1 MKKDNFPFLRF
12 PRELPRELNV
22 PVRVLGYGEIHGA
35 FTPEST
41 AEQASRCIDCGNP
54 YCSWGCPL
62 HNHIPRW
69 LELAREGRVEDAVE
83 LMHETNPLPEICGR
97 ICPQDRLCEQA
108 CTLETGFGAVTI
120 GAIERTITDEAFK
133 RGWRPQLDDVEPS
146 GKRVAVVGAG
156 PAGLA
161 VADVLARSGIA
172 VEVFDRYEEIGG
184 LLTFGIPPFKL
195 DKDIVRTRRGV
206 LEGMGVRFTLNTEI
220 GRDVEFS
227 TLLKDYDAVFIGT
240 GAYRFVDGK
249 LPGQDLPDVHAALP
263 FLIANMRRLLGT
275 ATAADVLPDLLGKRV
290 VVLGGGD
297 TSMDCVRTSVRHDA
311 ESVTCVYRRDEANM
325 PGSRREVKYSRDE
338 GVEFIFQRQPLEI
351 LGDARG
357 VTGVRVAETRLTE
370 SSSMGA
376 GDGRPRAEAVPGTE
390 QVLDA
395 DVVILAFGFQPEPP
409 PWAIAAGIEFESN
422 GKIILG
428 GDGRLPLQT
437 TNPKVFGGGDM
448 WRGADLVVRA
458 VLDGREAAKAIKRMF
473 AAQEVGSDI
482 VETIAT

>member
-1 MKKDNFPFLRF
+1 MIKDNFPFLRF

-35 FTPEST
+35 YTPEATS
-41 AEQASRCIDCGNP
+41 EQAARCIDCGNP

-69 LELAREGRVEDAVE
+69 LELARAGRVEDAAA

-133 RGWRPQLDDVEPS
+133 RGWRPKLDDVEPS

-161 VADVLARSGIA
+161 AADVLARSGIA
-172 VEVFDRYEEIGG
+172 VDVFDRYEEIGG

-195 DKDIVRTRRGV
+195 DKDIVRMRRGV
-206 LEGMGVRFTLNTEI
+206 LEGMGVKFHLNTEI
-220 GRDVEFS
+220 GRDVDFA
-227 TLLKDYDAVFIGT
+227 TMVKGYDAVFVGT

-249 LPGQDLPDVHAALP
+249 LPGQDLPGVHAALP
-263 FLIANMRRLLGT
+263 FLIANMRKLLGT
-275 ATAADVLPDLLGKRV
+275 ATATDVLPDLLGKRV

-311 ESVTCVYRRDEANM
+311 ESVSCVYRRDEENM

-351 LGDARG
+351 LGSDK
-357 VTGVRVAETRLTE
+357 VTGVRVAETRLLET
-370 SSSMGA
+370 GA
-376 GDGRPRAEAVPGTE
+376 GRPRAEVVAGTE

-395 DVVILAFGFQPEPP
+395 DVVILAFGFTPEPP
-409 PWAIAAGIEFESN
+409 QWAVANGIEFEKN
-422 GKIILG
+422 GKIVLG
-428 GDGRLPLQT
+428 GGGRLPLQT
-437 TNPKVFGGGDM
+437 TNPKVFAGGDM

-458 VLDGREAAKAIKRMF
+458 VLDGREAAKAIKQMF
-473 AAQEVGSDI
+473 ASAAVKAG
-482 VETIAT
+482 A

>member
-1 MKKDNFPFLRF
+1 VKKDNFPFLRF

-22 PVRVLGYGEIHGA
+22 PVRVLGYGEIHTA
-35 FTPEST
+35 FTGEQIT
-41 AEQASRCIDCGNP
+41 EQASRCIDCGNP

-69 LELAREGRVEDAVE
+69 LELAREGRVEDAAA

-120 GAIERTITDEAFK
+120 GAIERSITDEAFK
-133 RGWRPQLDDVEPS
+133 RGWRPKLDDVEAS
-146 GKRVAVVGAG
+146 GKRIAVVGAG

-161 VADVLARSGIA
+161 AADVLARAGHA

-195 DKDIVRTRRGV
+195 DKKIVDTRRSV
-206 LEGMGVRFTLNTEI
+206 LEGMGVKFRLNIEI
-220 GRDVEFS
+220 GRDIDFA
-227 TLLKDYDAVFIGT
+227 TLTQDYDAVFLGT
-240 GAYRFVDGK
+240 GAYQFVDGK
-249 LPGQDLPDVHAALP
+249 LPGQTLPGVHAALP

-275 ATAADVLPDLLGKRV
+275 ATAADVMPELLGKRV

-311 ESVTCVYRRDEANM
+311 ESVTLVYRRDEANM

-338 GVEFIFQRQPLEI
+338 GVDFLFQRQPLEI
-351 LGDARG
+351 LGNAKG
-357 VTGVRVAETRLTE
+357 VIGVRVGETRLVDD
-370 SSSMGA
+370 GN
-376 GDGRPRAEAVPGTE
+376 GRPRSELVPGSE
-390 QVLDA
+390 EVLPA
-395 DVVILAFGFQPEPP
+395 DVVILAFGFLPEPP
-409 PWAIAAGIEFESN
+409 QWATANGIEFATN
-422 GKIILG
+422 GKIVLG
-428 GDGRLPLQT
+428 GAGRLPLQT
-437 TNPKVFGGGDM
+437 TNPKVFAGGDM

-458 VLDGREAAKAIKRMF
+458 VLDGREAAKQIKQMF
-473 AAQEVGSDI
+473 AAQA
-482 VETIAT
+482 ATAEAVVA

>member
-1 MKKDNFPFLRF
+1 VKKDNFPFLRF

-22 PVRVLGYGEIHGA
+22 PVRVLGYGEIHTA
-35 FTPEST
+35 FTGEQIT
-41 AEQASRCIDCGNP
+41 EQASRCIDCGNP

-69 LELAREGRVEDAVE
+69 LELAREGRVEDAAA

-120 GAIERTITDEAFK
+120 GAIERSITDEAFK
-133 RGWRPQLDDVEPS
+133 RGWRPKLDDVEAS
-146 GKRVAVVGAG
+146 GKRIAVVGAG

-161 VADVLARSGIA
+161 AADVLARAGHA

-195 DKDIVRTRRGV
+195 DKKIVDTRRSV
-206 LEGMGVRFTLNTEI
+206 LEGMGVKFRLNIEI
-220 GRDVEFS
+220 GRDIEFA
-227 TLLKDYDAVFIGT
+227 TLTQDYDAVFLGT
-240 GAYRFVDGK
+240 GAYQFVDGK
-249 LPGQDLPDVHAALP
+249 LPGQTLPGVHAALP

-275 ATAADVLPDLLGKRV
+275 ATAADVMPELLGKRV

-311 ESVTCVYRRDEANM
+311 ESVTLVYRRDEANM

-338 GVEFIFQRQPLEI
+338 GVDFLFQRQPLEI
-351 LGDARG
+351 LGNAKG
-357 VTGVRVAETRLTE
+357 VIGVRVGETRLVDD
-370 SSSMGA
+370 GN
-376 GDGRPRAEAVPGTE
+376 GRPRSELVPGSE
-390 QVLDA
+390 EVLPA
-395 DVVILAFGFQPEPP
+395 DVVILAFGFLPEPP
-409 PWAIAAGIEFESN
+409 QWATANGIEFATN
-422 GKIILG
+422 GKIVLG
-428 GDGRLPLQT
+428 GAGRLPLQT
-437 TNPKVFGGGDM
+437 TNPKVFAGGDM

-458 VLDGREAAKAIKRMF
+458 VLDGREAAKQIKQMF
-473 AAQEVGSDI
+473 AAQA
-482 VETIAT
+482 ATAEAVVA

>member
-1 MKKDNFPFLRF
+1 MRF

-22 PVRVLGYGEIHGA
+22 PVRVLGYGEIHTA
-35 FTPEST
+35 FTGEQIT
-41 AEQASRCIDCGNP
+41 EQASRCIDCGNP

-69 LELAREGRVEDAVE
+69 LELAREGRVEDAAA

-120 GAIERTITDEAFK
+120 GAIERSITDEAFK
-133 RGWRPQLDDVEPS
+133 RGWRPKLDDVEAS
-146 GKRVAVVGAG
+146 GKRIAVVGAG

-161 VADVLARSGIA
+161 AADVLARAGHA

-195 DKDIVRTRRGV
+195 DKKIVDTRRSV
-206 LEGMGVRFTLNTEI
+206 LEGMGVKFRLNTEI
-220 GRDVEFS
+220 GKDIDFAAL
-227 TLLKDYDAVFIGT
+227 TQDYDAVFLGT
-240 GAYRFVDGK
+240 GAYQFVDGK
-249 LPGQDLPDVHAALP
+249 LPGQTLPGVHAALP

-275 ATAADVLPDLLGKRV
+275 ATAADVMPELLGKRV

-311 ESVTCVYRRDEANM
+311 ESVTLVYRRDEANM

-338 GVEFIFQRQPLEI
+338 GVDFLFQRQPLEI
-351 LGDARG
+351 LGNAKG
-357 VTGVRVAETRLTE
+357 VIGVRVGETRLVDD
-370 SSSMGA
+370 GN
-376 GDGRPRAEAVPGTE
+376 GRPRSELVPGSE
-390 QVLDA
+390 EVLPA
-395 DVVILAFGFQPEPP
+395 DVVILAFGFLPEPP
-409 PWAIAAGIEFESN
+409 QWATANGIEFATN
-422 GKIILG
+422 GKIVLG
-428 GDGRLPLQT
+428 GAGRLPLQT
-437 TNPKVFGGGDM
+437 TNPKVFAGGDM

-458 VLDGREAAKAIKRMF
+458 VLDGREAAKQIKQMF
-473 AAQEVGSDI
+473 AAQA
-482 VETIAT
+482 ATAEAVVA

>member
-22 PVRVLGYGEIHGA
+22 PIRVLGYGEIHTTFSGEQI
-35 FTPEST
+35 T
-41 AEQASRCIDCGNP
+41 EQASRCIDCGNP

-69 LELAREGRVEDAVE
+69 LELAREGRVEDAAA

-120 GAIERTITDEAFK
+120 GAIERSITDEAFK
-133 RGWRPQLDDVEPS
+133 RGWRPRLDDVEPT
-146 GKRVAVVGAG
+146 GKKVAIVGAG

-161 VADVLARSGIA
+161 AADVLARSGIA

-195 DKDIVRTRRGV
+195 DKSIVDTRRGV
-206 LEGMGVRFTLNTEI
+206 LEGMGVKFRLKTEI
-220 GRDVEFS
+220 GRDVDFA
-227 TLLKDYDAVFIGT
+227 TLTRDYDAVFLGT
-240 GAYRFVDGK
+240 GAYQFVDGK
-249 LPGQDLPDVHAALP
+249 LPGQTLPGVHAALP

-275 ATAADVLPDLLGKRV
+275 ATAADVMPELLGKRV

-311 ESVTCVYRRDEANM
+311 ESVTLVYRRDEASM

-338 GVEFIFQRQPLEI
+338 GVDFLFQRQPLEI
-351 LGDARG
+351 LGNARG
-357 VTGVRVAETRLTE
+357 VIGVRVGETRLVDD
-370 SSSMGA
+370 GN
-376 GDGRPRAEAVPGTE
+376 GRPRSEVVPGSE
-390 QVLDA
+390 EVLPA
-395 DVVILAFGFQPEPP
+395 DVVILAFGFLPEPP
-409 PWAIAAGIEFESN
+409 AWATANGIEFASN
-422 GKIILG
+422 GKIVLG
-428 GDGRLPLQT
+428 GAGRLPLQT
-437 TNPKVFGGGDM
+437 TNPKVFAGGDM

-458 VLDGREAAKAIKRMF
+458 VLDGREAAKQIKQMV
-473 AAQEVGSDI
+473 AAH
-482 VETIAT
+482 ATADAARA

>member
-1 MKKDNFPFLRF
+1 VKKDNFPFLRF

-22 PVRVLGYGEIHGA
+22 PVRVLGYGEIHTA
-35 FTPEST
+35 FTGEQVT
-41 AEQASRCIDCGNP
+41 EQASRCIDCGNP

-69 LELAREGRVEDAVE
+69 LELAREGRVEDAAA

-120 GAIERTITDEAFK
+120 GAIERSITDEAFK
-133 RGWRPQLDDVEPS
+133 RGWRPKLDDVESS

-161 VADVLARSGIA
+161 AADVLARAGHA

-195 DKDIVRTRRGV
+195 DKKIVDTRRGV
-206 LEGMGVRFTLNTEI
+206 LEGMGVKFRLNTEI
-220 GRDVEFS
+220 GKDMDFAAL
-227 TLLKDYDAVFIGT
+227 TKDYDAVFLGT
-240 GAYRFVDGK
+240 GAYKFVDGK
-249 LPGQDLPDVHAALP
+249 LPGQTLPGVHAALP

-275 ATAADVLPDLLGKRV
+275 ATAADVMPELLGKRV

-311 ESVTCVYRRDEANM
+311 ESVTLVYRRDETSM

-338 GVEFIFQRQPLEI
+338 GVDFLFQRQPLEV
-351 LGDARG
+351 LGNAKG
-357 VTGVRVAETRLTE
+357 VIGVRVGETRLVDDG
-370 SSSMGA
+370 S
-376 GDGRPRAEAVPGTE
+376 GRPRSEVVAGSEEILP
-390 QVLDA
+390 A
-395 DVVILAFGFQPEPP
+395 DVVILAFGFLPEPP
-409 PWAIAAGIEFESN
+409 QWATDNGIEFAAN
-422 GKIILG
+422 GKIVLG
-428 GDGRLPLQT
+428 GAGRLPLQT
-437 TNPKVFGGGDM
+437 TNPKVFAGGDM

-458 VLDGREAAKAIKRMF
+458 VLDGREAAKQIKQMF
-473 AAQEVGSDI
+473 AAQ
-482 VETIAT
+482 TATAEAAVA

>member
-1 MKKDNFPFLRF
+1 VKKENFPFLRF

-22 PVRVLGYGEIHGA
+22 PIRVLGYGEINGD
-35 FTPEST
+35 FTPEATS
-41 AEQASRCIDCGNP
+41 EQASRCIDCGNP

-69 LELAREGRVEDAVE
+69 LELAREGRVEDAAA

-133 RGWRPQLDDVEPS
+133 RGWRPDLSHVEPT

-161 VADVLARSGIA
+161 AADVLSRSGIA
-172 VEVFDRYEEIGG
+172 VDVFDRYEEIGG

-195 DKDIVRTRRGV
+195 DKDIVKTRRRV
-206 LEGMGVRFTLNTEI
+206 LEGMGVKFHMNTDI
-220 GRDVEFS
+220 GRDIEFS
-227 TLLKDYDAVFIGT
+227 QLVKDYDAVFVGT

-249 LPGQDLPDVHAALP
+249 LPGQTLPGVHAALP
-263 FLIANMRRLLGT
+263 FLISNMRRLLGT
-275 ATAADVLPDLLGKRV
+275 ASEIDVLPELVGKRV

-311 ESVTCVYRRDEANM
+311 HAVSCVYRRDEANM

-338 GVEFIFQRQPLEI
+338 GVQFIFQRQPLEI
-351 LGDARG
+351 LGADR
-357 VTGVRVAETRLTE
+357 VTGVRVAETYLVDD
-370 SSSMGA
+370 
-376 GDGRPRAEAVPGTE
+376 GDGRPRAEIVAGTE
-390 QVLDA
+390 QVLNA
-395 DVVILAFGFQPEPP
+395 DVVILAFGFLPEPP
-409 PWAIAAGIEFESN
+409 QWAVDNGIEFAAN
-422 GKIILG
+422 GKVLLG
-428 GDGRLPLQT
+428 GIDADGKQQLPLQT
-437 TNPKVFGGGDM
+437 TNPKVFAGGDM

-458 VLDGREAAKAIKRMF
+458 VLDGREAAKQIKQMF
-473 AAQEVGSDI
+473 AEQQVEVS
-482 VETIAT
+482 A

>member
-1 MKKDNFPFLRF
+1 VKKDNFPFLRF

-35 FTPEST
+35 YTQEAT

-69 LELAREGRVEDAVE
+69 LELAREGRVEDAAA

-133 RGWRPQLDDVEPS
+133 RGWRPNLDNVEPT
-146 GKRVAVVGAG
+146 GQRVAVVGAG

-161 VADVLARSGIA
+161 AADVLARSGIA
-172 VEVFDRYEEIGG
+172 VEVLDRYEEIGG

-206 LEGMGVRFTLNTEI
+206 LEGMGVKFRLNCEV
-220 GRDVEFS
+220 GRDVDFS
-227 TLLKDYDAVFIGT
+227 SLVKDYDAVFIGT
-240 GAYRFVDGK
+240 GAYKFVDGR
-249 LPGQDLPDVHAALP
+249 LPGQTLPGVHAALP

-351 LGDARG
+351 LGTDK
-357 VTGVRVAETRLTE
+357 VTGVRVAETRLFDN
-370 SSSMGA
+370 
-376 GDGRPRAEAVPGTE
+376 GDGRPRAEIVPGSE

-395 DVVILAFGFQPEPP
+395 DIVILAFGFQADPP
-409 PWAIAAGIEFESN
+409 QWATANGIEFEKN

-428 GDGRLPLQT
+428 GDARLPLQT
-437 TNPKVFGGGDM
+437 TNPKVFAGGDM

-458 VLDGREAAKAIKRMF
+458 VLDGREAAKAIKQMF
-473 AAQEVGSDI
+473 ALEALEV
-482 VETIAT
+482 VA

>member
-22 PVRVLGYGEIHGA
+22 PIRVLGYGEIHTTFSGEQI
-35 FTPEST
+35 T
-41 AEQASRCIDCGNP
+41 EQASRCIDCGNP

-69 LELAREGRVEDAVE
+69 LELAREGRVEDAAA

-120 GAIERTITDEAFK
+120 GAIERSITDEAFK
-133 RGWRPQLDDVEPS
+133 RGWRPRLDDVEPT
-146 GKRVAVVGAG
+146 GKKVAIVGAG

-161 VADVLARSGIA
+161 AADVLARSGIA

-195 DKDIVRTRRGV
+195 DKSIVDTRRGV
-206 LEGMGVRFTLNTEI
+206 LEGMGVKFRLKTEI
-220 GRDVEFS
+220 GRDVDFA
-227 TLLKDYDAVFIGT
+227 TLTRDYDAVFLGT
-240 GAYRFVDGK
+240 GAYQFVDGK
-249 LPGQDLPDVHAALP
+249 LPGQTLPGVHAALP

-275 ATAADVLPDLLGKRV
+275 ATAADVMPELLGKRV

-311 ESVTCVYRRDEANM
+311 ESVTLVYRRDEASM

-338 GVEFIFQRQPLEI
+338 GVDFLFQRQPLEI
-351 LGDARG
+351 LGNARG
-357 VTGVRVAETRLTE
+357 VIGVRVGETRLVDD
-370 SSSMGA
+370 GN
-376 GDGRPRAEAVPGTE
+376 GRPRSEVVPGSE
-390 QVLDA
+390 EVLPA
-395 DVVILAFGFQPEPP
+395 DVVILAFGFLPEPP
-409 PWAIAAGIEFESN
+409 AWATANGIEFASN
-422 GKIILG
+422 GKIVLG
-428 GDGRLPLQT
+428 GAGRLPLQT
-437 TNPKVFGGGDM
+437 TNPKVFAGGDM

-458 VLDGREAAKAIKRMF
+458 VLDGREAAKQIKQMVAVHATAD
-473 AAQEVGSDI
+473 AAR
-482 VETIAT
+482 A